1 MFFSRNQTCCFTG
14 HRVIEQRHRA
24 LLPALLEETLRSL
37 IADGYHT
44 FAAGGA
50 LGFDTLAAEA
60 VLSLRQEFPQLQL
73 IIVAPSAN
81 QTDGWPRADVQ
92 RYERIREAASR
103 FLCLEAAYTRS
114 CMRRR
119 NLALVEMSAA
129 CVSYC
134 LRGRTGTSQT
144 VGFAERAGLAVIPLA
159 GRLEAL
165 AQAEN

>member
-114 CMRRR
+114 CMRR
-119 NLALVEMSAA
+119 
-129 CVSYC
+129 
-134 LRGRTGTSQT
+134 Q
-144 VGFAERAGLAVIPLA
+144 
-159 GRLEAL
+159 
-165 AQAEN
+165 